1 MAKALVTGGV
11 PGQYGAQVMK
21 PGATQAVTYTTS
33 TQSTAFD
40 DATRI
45 VRIIADADVYL
56 AFGSSPTADAN
67 SIKLPANTVE
77 YFEVDAGFK
86 VACYDGSS

>member
-45 VRIIADADVYL
+45 VRIIADADVFV
-56 AFGSSPTADAN
+56 AFGANPTATAS
-67 SIKLPANTVE
+67 SIKIPSGTVE
-77 YFEVDAGFK
+77 YFEVDAGTK